1 MNAISKT
8 NIKVGDF
15 GYISASFAPNGATE
29 QSYKLTVADTS
40 VIAFVDDEGEEVN
53 TTDLDKT
60 SKSFK
65 AKGAGSVTVTATSE
79 SGLTATIVVNVAAP
93 KLVTSITVTFGN
105 NTIAVGGT
113 TQASVTVNP
122 TDADNKDVTWSSSNT
137 AVATVS
143 SSGKVTGKSGGT
155 AEIIATAKD
164 GSGIVGKATVTVTSD
179 APAASFP
186 TSLVG
191 QSYTGSD
198 SQYFSTFTYTFVSAT
213 EFHMTDDGL
222 MGVDTTFVLQSVDG
236 NTYSLL
242 NEDND
247 RMTMVINDDGSII
260 ITIEL
265 GSTWKDLYTFDEWD
279 ITAEQ

>member
-1 MNAISKT
+1 MLRS
-8 NIKVGDF
+8 
-15 GYISASFAPNGATE
+15 ISASFAPNGATE

-164 GSGIVGKATVTVTSD
+164 GSGIVGKATITVTSD
-179 APAASFP
+179 APAAAFP

-222 MGVDTTFVLQSVDG
+222 MSVDTTFVLQSVDG

-265 GSTWKDLYTFDEWD
+265 GSTWKGLYTFDEWD
-279 ITAEQ
+279 ITAE